1 MHLTNSL
8 DTITN
13 LYERKIKKL
22 NFTMSPLLTKYRL
35 GNSIDWVFLVLSSGD
50 LLKIENNGGEI
61 YISEGTTPF

>member
-35 GNSIDWVFLVLSSGD
+35 GNSIDWVFLVLSSGE
-50 LLKIENNGGEI
+50 LLEIENNGGEI
-61 YISEGTTPF
+61 YISKGTTPF

>member
-50 LLKIENNGGEI
+50 LLEIENNEGEI
-61 YISEGTTPF
+61 YISKGTTPF

>member
-35 GNSIDWVFLVLSSGD
+35 GNSIDWVFLVLLSGE
-50 LLKIENNGGEI
+50 LLEIENNGGEI
-61 YISEGTTPF
+61 YISKGTTPF

>member
-35 GNSIDWVFLVLSSGD
+35 GNSIDWLFLVLSSGE
-50 LLKIENNGGEI
+50 LLEIENNGGEI
-61 YISEGTTPF
+61 YISKGTTPF

>member
-50 LLKIENNGGEI
+50 LLEIENNGGEI
-61 YISEGTTPF
+61 YISKGTTPF